1 MVTARRMAI
10 ATTMGIRTL
19 MADVFRVF
27 FEGVIPALSGDPL
40 ICREAELEITKLRQA
55 DRRVGPSTEAG
66 MTSVAM
72 PGEGALA

>member
-10 ATTMGIRTL
+10 ATIMGIRTL

-40 ICREAELEITKLRQA
+40 ICREAELSPSCGKRIGEWVPA
-55 DRRVGPSTEAG
+55 RR
-66 MTSVAM
+66 
-72 PGEGALA
+72 PG